1 MKPQLEAR
9 CRAAVDRVCSAAS
22 APDSSALVSALRDIK
37 NAAIGN
43 RTKKAFFGASRALTD
58 CLASTLLISSPAGNV
73 SNQGDDWEEARVQA
87 ACVCASIILP
97 DAVFLVNALVSIA
110 TDSQISLRLEEASLR
125 ALAVVASQSD
135 CMPPALSSEPV
146 LQSLVS
152 RLSLPE
158 SVSALTPVDPC
169 AASKQTQLC
178 LKLCSISASLLAC
191 LASKSSSTQYR
202 IVAAGA
208 LPKLLTLVDKSLAHF
223 EKVHEA
229 ALDAISNILKSNPET
244 SKSFLSLVYR
254 GSCGEERALSVL
266 LRLLKD
272 SRHSMTRLMAASW
285 FVDFRED
292 GQLLICQK
300 ISAHILLPILIKL
313 FSDPTVLKSNSLL
326 LERAPLVFAELIMAS
341 ESLQKLALEGDA
353 ITKLANVLLSQEVY
367 GSISAGLESPLP
379 ILQDMED
386 NSASAKSLI
395 GKSKNEVSTISPPLE
410 FIDKEW
416 SKEYEKIGESCLT
429 AVAAVCSLREDCRK
443 QVIDLKLLPV
453 IILAL
458 SNKNPSLRNAAC
470 KCARSLSRS
479 VKYLRTVLVDAGIS
493 TPLFGLLSD
502 SNVLIQTNACATLS
516 NIVLDFSPMKKSVIE
531 NGGVEKIVQLLKS
544 DDSEVKLNAVWALKN
559 LLYLANSEVKS
570 KVIQEMGWDL
580 LKKLLADNNPGIQ
593 EQALNLL
600 RNLVCGKLDDIE
612 SVFFGFGEAALS
624 ILFDKKLAD
633 KECCST
639 SDDSVI
645 LQTLYI
651 IVNVATGNEKHKG
664 MIMGNDSVLR
674 SVLRLM
680 NHEKPLI
687 RLASVWCVINLSEQ
701 DEQSEEQ
708 PFYFSVYLS
717 SKSGPKYSR
726 DRLEALRNMGFL
738 DNLKKL
744 LSDDDA
750 DVRERV
756 KTAMKN
762 FGTNPT
768 YAAAGSLSNELMDVD
783 EHRVTDP
790 MDIEGMQDLSTFLS
804 RNGLRGRSE

>member
-272 SRHSMTRLMAASW
+272 SRHSMTRLMAASC
-285 FVDFRED
+285 
-292 GQLLICQK
+292 LSNLIQVVNFESQK

-701 DEQSEEQ
+701 DEQS
-708 PFYFSVYLS
+708 
-717 SKSGPKYSR
+717 PKYSR